1 MILKSEYNNDKN
13 ILHEQLNE
21 IIKMIDS
28 SRSRKIILV
37 GSRSSGKTTLI
48 NHYKILHCLKN
59 DFVLLPNFN
68 NLSSLMMTEEEKM
81 EEIGLVIC
89 NEILNSFENNNLKKY
104 YKAMIDSLRI
114 NLYNKCAPREYPTC
128 SKDGAEE
135 SNNSKKLLLEL
146 MNKIYGY
153 KQSIFVVDKFDW
165 IKDSSPVYQ
174 RIIAEFSEF
183 FDKSIFVSEDESILD
198 DDRKDEI
205 KNNGYDIININ
216 YNKNVEILKKI
227 IKIKLNNNKLL
238 SINLLELLKDC
249 NIKYLIE
256 LSEGN
261 LEIIFSV
268 IDRINKIT
276 ERLEEKA
283 IREIISSI
291 VIEKKQITSMIKKK
305 RLQL

>member
-1 MILKSEYNNDKN
+1 M
-13 ILHEQLNE
+13 
-21 IIKMIDS
+21 
-28 SRSRKIILV
+28 
-37 GSRSSGKTTLI
+37 
-48 NHYKILHCLKN
+48 
-59 DFVLLPNFN
+59 
-68 NLSSLMMTEEEKM
+68 
-81 EEIGLVIC
+81 
-89 NEILNSFENNNLKKY
+89 
-104 YKAMIDSLRI
+104 
-114 NLYNKCAPREYPTC
+114 
-128 SKDGAEE
+128 
-135 SNNSKKLLLEL
+135 
-146 MNKIYGY
+146 
-153 KQSIFVVDKFDW
+153 
-165 IKDSSPVYQ
+165 
-174 RIIAEFSEF
+174 
-183 FDKSIFVSEDESILD
+183 
-198 DDRKDEI
+198 
-205 KNNGYDIININ
+205 N